1 MWPCLPFS
9 SIWVLTSMAQQQWCP
24 PKRGGRV
31 DFNPLSQAHCCDYF
45 MVTVV
50 NSYFC
55 DLNSVPFRPVFLQNT
70 DQHAAARVGGRRGIG
85 NEVCDLHFVC
95 NHQHEAVAA
104 NGLNSDRRTSPQCL
118 SGPEHVQ
125 LLVDYDKE
133 RHSESSSRPF
143 ISQDPIA
150 GLSSSQQHHS
160 SNHVLPAK
168 QCRV

>member
-1 MWPCLPFS
+1 
-9 SIWVLTSMAQQQWCP
+9 MAQQQWCP

-125 LLVDYDKE
+125 LLVDSQRKAQ
-133 RHSESSSRPF
+133 RIFFATIHQPGSHCWSVFITAAGGAAATIRATTHFQPSSAACE
-143 ISQDPIA
+143 Q
-150 GLSSSQQHHS
+150 
-160 SNHVLPAK
+160 
-168 QCRV
+168 